1 MDRKMEN
8 KNFTIIYKDG
18 RVINQNT
25 LTSVKQ
31 LVELDGLNINIVIN
45 NLNNDILVDNT
56 KIESTLVQCDMVE
69 DIESIEFNLNYVTT
83 DIGEYIVFD
92 NYEDAENLAIER
104 NIEILGDCGIPE
116 NLIFE
121 AELQGWINEE
131 YFRNYWHDIH
141 YLMAYEEGIQYIASE
156 EELEA
161 LDAGLTTEEDIR
173 EYYYN
178 GLQDSIE
185 GNEIQEYKYHLGEDD
200 FMETILDN
208 NLIDLDA
215 LAKWCVDMDGVAH
228 TLATYDGDETECNGY
243 YIYRTN

>member
-1 MDRKMEN
+1 MEN

-18 RVINQNT
+18 RVLGQNT

-31 LVELDGLNINIVIN
+31 LLELEGLNINIVVN
-45 NLNNDILVDNT
+45 NLNNEVLVDNT

-69 DIESIEFNLNYVTT
+69 DITSIEFNMNYVTT

-92 NYEDAENLAIER
+92 NYEDAESLAIER
-104 NIEILGDCGIPE
+104 NIEILEDCGIPE

-131 YFRNYWHDIH
+131 YFVNYWSDIH
-141 YLMAYEEGIQYIASE
+141 YLMAEDEGIYNIMDVDE
-156 EELEA
+156 VELYESGD
-161 LDAGLTTEEDIR
+161 LLEDDIR
-173 EYYYN
+173 ENYYN
-178 GLQDSIE
+178 SLQASIE
-185 GNEIQEYKYHLGEDD
+185 GNELQEYKYHHGEDA
-200 FMETILDN
+200 FMEAILDN
-208 NLIDLDA
+208 NLIDIDA

-228 TLATYDGDETECNGY
+228 TLASYDGDETECNGY